1 MAKARLKISLPCSVS
16 ALWRVVTDNKNSGWR
31 SDLSRIE
38 VLDERRFVEYTAKG
52 YPTFF
57 TITALEPCKRYA
69 FDMENG
75 NMKGRWEGFFS
86 EEDGQAVLTF
96 TEEAAPKKFFMRAFI
111 GPYLKKQQARYAADL
126 EKELM
131 KEK

>member
-1 MAKARLKISLPCSVS
+1 MAKAKLKISLPCSVS
-16 ALWRVVTDNKNSGWR
+16 ALWRVVTDNTDSSWR

-38 VLDERRFVEYTAKG
+38 VLDERRFVEYTTKG
-52 YPTFF
+52 YPTHF
-57 TITALEPCKRYA
+57 TVTAFEPCKHYA

-75 NMKGRWEGFFS
+75 NMKGRWEGLFS
-86 EEDGQAVLTF
+86 
-96 TEEAAPKKFFMRAFI
+96 EEAAPKKFFMRPFI

>member
-16 ALWRVVTDNKNSGWR
+16 ALWRVVTDNENSGWR

-111 GPYLKKQQARYAADL
+111 GLYLKKQQARYAADL

>member
-16 ALWRVVTDNKNSGWR
+16 ALWRVVTDNENSGWR

-52 YPTFF
+52 YLTFF

-86 EEDGQAVLTF
+86 EEDGQAVLTLPRRPRPKSF
-96 TEEAAPKKFFMRAFI
+96 SCALLLAPT
-111 GPYLKKQQARYAADL
+111 
-126 EKELM
+126 
-131 KEK
+131 

>member
-1 MAKARLKISLPCSVS
+1 MAKASMKIILPCST
-16 ALWRVVTDNKNSGWR
+16 ADLWRVVTDNENSGWR

-38 VLDERRFVEYTAKG
+38 ILDDRRFVEYTRDG
-52 YPTFF
+52 YATSF
-57 TITALEPCKRYA
+57 TITAFEPCKRYA

-75 NMKGRWEGFFS
+75 NMKGRWEGLFT

-126 EKELM
+126 KKELAS
-131 KEK
+131 EK